1 VKLLTT
7 TAYKTGFDC
16 STENHKKT
24 RKIGQFLFKTQF
36 LNFTAVRFLTCF
48 YSVKLLTTTAYKTGF
63 DCFTENHKKTRKTG
77 QFLFKTQFLN
87 FTAVRFLTCFLFKI

>member
-7 TAYKTGFDC
+7 TASKTSFDC

-48 YSVKLLTTTAYKTGF
+48 LFSETTNNYGLQDGF
-63 DCFTENHKKTRKTG
+63 
-77 QFLFKTQFLN
+77 
-87 FTAVRFLTCFLFKI
+87 